1 MEKLKSFL
9 EDFKGFK
16 DKRLRRRFS
25 EAVQEIATARTCR
38 VLTIAR
44 RARIATLMTL
54 MKKLV

>member
-25 EAVQEIATARTCR
+25 EAVQ
-38 VLTIAR
+38 
-44 RARIATLMTL
+44 RICNSEDMQGSYHGHYHDR
-54 MKKLV
+54 